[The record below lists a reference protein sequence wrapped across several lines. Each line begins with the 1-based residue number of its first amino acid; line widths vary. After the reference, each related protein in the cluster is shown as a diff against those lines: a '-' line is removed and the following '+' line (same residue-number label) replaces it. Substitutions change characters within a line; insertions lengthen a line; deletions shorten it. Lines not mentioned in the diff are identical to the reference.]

1 MLLGHES
8 ESNKQIPNV
17 IKNIFANRV
26 CNPIVPASC
35 QRASSFEFRQK
46 HPKEAGRWADMRE
59 RKPFSSKTQRIP

>member
-35 QRASSFEFRQK
+35 QRAFIF
-46 HPKEAGRWADMRE
+46 W
-59 RKPFSSKTQRIP
+59 I